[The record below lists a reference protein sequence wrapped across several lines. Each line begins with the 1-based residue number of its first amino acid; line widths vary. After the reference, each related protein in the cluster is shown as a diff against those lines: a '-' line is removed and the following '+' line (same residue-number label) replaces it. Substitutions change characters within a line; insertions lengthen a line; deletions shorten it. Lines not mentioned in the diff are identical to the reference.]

1 MSRCREGRRNAGTPA
16 GSNPV
21 PGTKRHLQSASAFF
35 VISWGCAAV
44 ERVLYELHINYV
56 DGLFLLI
63 PLVLSVVFFL
73 TGRQMK
79 NNTAYQP
86 WKRRLGGLVFQITA
100 LVMLVVFLF
109 TMGSSVLMYAACRR
123 LWKRGEVSEVTGY
136 VENYHPMPASGHDME
151 SFEIDGVSF
160 SYSNFVLQTGYHCAA
175 SWGGVVTHDGQ
186 HLKIQYIQVEEEKI
200 IVYIAELT

>member
-1 MSRCREGRRNAGTPA
+1 ME
-16 GSNPV
+16 
-21 PGTKRHLQSASAFF
+21 Q
-35 VISWGCAAV
+35 
-44 ERVLYELHINYV
+44 VLYELHINYM

-63 PLVLSVVFFL
+63 PLILSIGFFL
-73 TGRQMK
+73 IGRQRK

-109 TMGSSVLMYAACRR
+109 VMGSSILMYAVCRR
-123 LWKRGEVSEVTGY
+123 LWERGEVSEVTGY
-136 VENYHPMPASGHDME
+136 VENYHPMPVTGHDME

-186 HLKIQYIQVEEEKI
+186 HLKIQYIDAEGEKI

>member
-1 MSRCREGRRNAGTPA
+1 ME
-16 GSNPV
+16 
-21 PGTKRHLQSASAFF
+21 Q
-35 VISWGCAAV
+35 
-44 ERVLYELHINYV
+44 VLYELHINYI

-63 PLVLSVVFFL
+63 PLALSIGFFL
-73 TGRQMK
+73 IGRQMK
-79 NNTAYQP
+79 NDMACQP
-86 WKRRLGGLVFQITA
+86 WKRMLGGLVFQITA
-100 LVMLVVFLF
+100 LVMLVVFVF
-109 TMGSSVLMYAACRR
+109 VMGSSILMYAACRR
-123 LWKRGEVSEVTGY
+123 LWKSGEVSEVTGY

-186 HLKIQYIQVEEEKI
+186 HLKIQYIDAEGEKI

>member
-1 MSRCREGRRNAGTPA
+1 M
-16 GSNPV
+16 
-21 PGTKRHLQSASAFF
+21 
-35 VISWGCAAV
+35 
-44 ERVLYELHINYV
+44 ERVLYELHINV
-56 DGLFLLI
+56 IDGLFLLI
-63 PLVLSVVFFL
+63 PLALSVGFFII
-73 TGRQMK
+73 GRRMR
-79 NNTAYQP
+79 NDTARQP
-86 WKRRLGGLVFQITA
+86 KRRLGGLLFQMIS
-100 LVMLVVFLF
+100 LVMLVAFLF
-109 TMGSSVLMYAACRR
+109 TMGSSILLYAACRR
-123 LWKRGEVSEVTGY
+123 LWKSGEVSEVTGY

>member
-1 MSRCREGRRNAGTPA
+1 ME
-16 GSNPV
+16 
-21 PGTKRHLQSASAFF
+21 Q
-35 VISWGCAAV
+35 
-44 ERVLYELHINYV
+44 VLYELHINYI

-63 PLVLSVVFFL
+63 PLALSIVFFL
-73 TGRQMK
+73 IGGQMK
-79 NNTAYQP
+79 NNTEYQL

-100 LVMLVVFLF
+100 LLMLAVFLF
-109 TMGSSVLMYAACRR
+109 VMGSSILLYAACRR
-123 LWKRGEVSEVTGY
+123 LWKNGEVSEVTGY

-186 HLKIQYIQVEEEKI
+186 YLKIQYIEVESEKI

>member
-1 MSRCREGRRNAGTPA
+1 MEQT
-16 GSNPV
+16 
-21 PGTKRHLQSASAFF
+21 
-35 VISWGCAAV
+35 
-44 ERVLYELHINYV
+44 LYELHINYI

-63 PLVLSVVFFL
+63 PLALSVGFFL
-73 TGRQMK
+73 VGRQMK
-79 NNTAYQP
+79 NTYQP
-86 WKRRLGGLVFQITA
+86 WKRRLVFQIIA
-100 LVMLVVFLF
+100 LVMLVVFLLI
-109 TMGSSVLMYAACRR
+109 MGSSILLYAACRR
-123 LWKRGEVSEVTGY
+123 LWKSGEVSEVTGY

-186 HLKIQYIQVEEEKI
+186 YLKIQYIEVESEKI